1 VPLDEGAPGAETI
14 PSHGS
19 ELPRGL
25 DTVPRSHFVEG
36 RFGRL
41 FRLLPPFE
49 PPDALLIGLGAA
61 DGPMVETSA
70 SGQDNPT
77 IPAGFTYL
85 GQFVDHDVTFDPTSS
100 FGRRHDPDGLQNFRT
115 PRFDLD
121 CLYLAGPKASPY
133 LYDRRAPERFLLG
146 RNQAQELDLPRNPQQ
161 TALIGD
167 PRNDEN
173 IVVSQL
179 HAAFLSFHNAVAAH
193 LAAKK
198 ANRNLHARP
207 GESLF
212 DTAQRLVRW
221 HYQWLVLHDF
231 LPRIVG
237 RAAVSSRV
245 SKDSAGRFT
254 IELDHYDP
262 QEQAF
267 IPVEFAVAAYRFGH
281 SMIRPSYRLNDVITA
296 NIFGKPGDDPLS
308 HLGGGRRLP
317 VAWQAGWQFFFELPN
332 RRVPQASRRIN
343 GKLARQLFA
352 LPGSVVSSARPELHS
367 LAVRNLLRGKALG
380 LPSGQAVATAI
391 GATPLTNAQLGLSG
405 AGWDD
410 QAPLWFYILKEA
422 ARAPQN
428 GRRLGPVGSLI
439 VAEVLLGL
447 LKEDATSFVNAETPW
462 KPLRPIAP
470 AAGRFGIAD
479 LLKFA
484 GVA

>member
-1 VPLDEGAPGAETI
+1 MPVDEGAPAAEIT
-14 PSHGS
+14 PSHGA

-25 DTVPRSHFVEG
+25 ESVPRSRFLEG

-49 PPDALLIGLGAA
+49 PPDDLLIELGAA
-61 DGPMVETSA
+61 GGPMVETTA
-70 SGQDNPT
+70 SGQDNPAL
-77 IPAGFTYL
+77 PAGFTYL
-85 GQFVDHDVTFDPTSS
+85 GQFIDHDITFDPTSS
-100 FGRRHDPDGLQNFRT
+100 FGRQHDPDGLQNFRT

-121 CLYLAGPKASPY
+121 CVYLSGPKASPY
-133 LYDRRAPERFLLG
+133 LFDTRAPTKFLLG
-146 RNQAQELDLPRNPQQ
+146 RNQAQELDLPRNTQQ
-161 TALIGD
+161 VALIGD

-179 HAAFLSFHNAVAAH
+179 HAGFLSFHNAVVSH
-193 LAAKK
+193 LTAKP
-198 ANRNLHARP
+198 ANRERHGLP

-212 DTAQRLVRW
+212 ATAQRLVRW
-221 HYQWLVLHDF
+221 HYQWVVLHDF

-237 RAAVSSRV
+237 QATVNARV
-245 SKDSAGRFT
+245 TKDSAGRFT
-254 IELDHYDP
+254 IALDHYQP
-262 QEQAF
+262 EEEAF

-281 SMIRPSYRLNDVITA
+281 SMIRPRYNLNEVIVA
-296 NIFGKPGDDPLS
+296 NIFGKPGDDPLT

-317 VAWQAGWQFFFELPN
+317 VAWQAGWDFFFKFP
-332 RRVPQASRRIN
+332 RRRTPQPSRKIN

-352 LPGSVVSSARPELHS
+352 LPSTVVASPRPELHS

-391 GATPLTNAQLGLSG
+391 GATPLTNAQLGLSA
-405 AGWDD
+405 AGWTD

-422 ARAPQN
+422 ARAPRS
-428 GRRLGPVGSLI
+428 GKRLGPVGGTI

-447 LKEDATSFVNAETPW
+447 LKEDSTSFVNADTPW

-470 AAGRFGIAD
+470 TAGKFGIVD
-479 LLKFA
+479 LLRFA